1 MSKFIKII
9 FFILLNFCLLFSNLA
24 KASEKIKI
32 GKIIAKAWLNGIT
45 NVIKGTEI
53 KDIDPPKPDL
63 AIPYNIIAGTTVK
76 RKNKF
81 ISILQLISLI
91 LNPMDLLVFV
101 E

>member
-1 MSKFIKII
+1 M
-9 FFILLNFCLLFSNLA
+9 
-24 KASEKIKI
+24 SEKIKI
-32 GKIIAKAWLNGIT
+32 GKIIARAWLNGMT
-45 NVIKGTEI
+45 KVIKGTEI

-63 AIPYNIIAGTTVK
+63 AIPYNTIAGTTVK

-91 LNPMDLLVFV
+91 LKPMDLLVFV